1 MIEFKYIAPNDLRS
15 WWPSIREGLNKI
27 KSHSPENWIPEDVY
41 TDCFNKASDLF
52 VIINNKRFAGFFV
65 LQPMQNTV
73 HVWAAWT
80 VENDYQIVDAGLKYI
95 KSLAGQAG
103 AKYLT
108 FSSHRKGWQRRAAAY
123 GFRPKQYICEV

>member
-1 MIEFKYIAPNDLRS
+1 MIEFKYIEPNQLRK
-15 WWPSIREGLNKI
+15 WWPSIKDGLSKI

-41 TDCFNKASDLF
+41 TDCFNRVSDLF
-52 VIINNKRFAGFFV
+52 VVISGQRFAGFFV
-65 LQPMQNTV
+65 LQPLENTV

-80 VENDYQIVDAGLKYI
+80 LENDYQIVDAGLKYV
-95 KSLAGQAG
+95 KSLASQAG

-123 GFRPKQYICEV
+123 GFRPNKYICEV

>member
-1 MIEFKYIAPNDLRS
+1 MIEFKRIDPVELRK
-15 WWPSIREGLNKI
+15 WWPSIREGLDKI

-41 TDCFNKASDLF
+41 ADCFNRVSDLF
-52 VIINNKRFAGFFV
+52 VVIREQRFAGFFV
-65 LQPMQNTV
+65 LQPLENTV

-80 VENDYQIVDAGLKYI
+80 LENDYQIVDAGLKYV
-95 KSLAGQAG
+95 KSLASQVG

-123 GFRPKQYICEV
+123 GFRPNKYICEV